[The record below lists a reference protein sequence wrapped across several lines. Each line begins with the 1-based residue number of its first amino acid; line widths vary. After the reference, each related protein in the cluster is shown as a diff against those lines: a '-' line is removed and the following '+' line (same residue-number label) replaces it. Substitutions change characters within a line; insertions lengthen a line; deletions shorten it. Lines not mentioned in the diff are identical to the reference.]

1 MKIVGIDPGLRNT
14 AYACIENEMVRVGD
28 LKTKTKQPVGE
39 SLAHLHSM
47 ILRQVFYQFQPDLI
61 AIEGVFYTPRV
72 GSSYLNTAAVI
83 GIIEMIAYQR
93 NVKTVQYSPPS
104 IKKFICGNGRANKD
118 DVKQAVIQRYAHAPD
133 IVKSIKSHHHAD
145 AVAIDHTLEYWLE
158 WHCTHKM
165 SQNSKEISIFI

>member
-1 MKIVGIDPGLRNT
+1 MVIIGIDPGLRNIG
-14 AYACIENEMVRVGD
+14 YAVLLNGVIKFVDSITTKPKQHIGASLSKIHNNIEKD
-28 LKTKTKQPVGE
+28 IIQI
-39 SLAHLHSM
+39 H
-47 ILRQVFYQFQPDLI
+47 QPDLI
-61 AIEGVFYTPRV
+61 AIEKIYYTPRV

-133 IVKSIKSHHHAD
+133 IVK
-145 AVAIDHTLEYWLE
+145 ID
-158 WHCTHKM
+158 
-165 SQNSKEISIFI
+165 